1 VAYIHEYELTKLI
14 NRFIGGILRQN
25 RMLPKFVTFMVISG
39 LFFVSIY
46 SSSVSVSAIGQRLPT
61 CHIDEGGNS
70 GICCFA
76 GDPPVCYNCVLQENG
91 KWDCVKMAT
100 STPPPALKDAIVK
113 AQAGNVG
120 GGLTTAENNTTVN
133 KGEQLKS
140 GSSLK
145 GGY

>member
-1 VAYIHEYELTKLI
+1 M
-14 NRFIGGILRQN
+14 NF
-25 RMLPKFVTFMVISG
+25 KFVIFMIISG
-39 LFFVSIY
+39 LFFLSIY
-46 SSSVSVSAIGQRLPT
+46 VSSASIASAIGVRFPN
-61 CHIDEGGNS
+61 CHVDEGGNS
-70 GICCFA
+70 GICCYV

-100 STPPPALKDAIVK
+100 MAPPQALQDAIVK

-120 GGLTTAENNTTVN
+120 GGLTAGENNTTVK

>member
-1 VAYIHEYELTKLI
+1 
-14 NRFIGGILRQN
+14 
-25 RMLPKFVTFMVISG
+25 
-39 LFFVSIY
+39 
-46 SSSVSVSAIGQRLPT
+46 
-61 CHIDEGGNS
+61 
-70 GICCFA
+70 
-76 GDPPVCYNCVLQENG
+76 
-91 KWDCVKMAT
+91 MAT